1 MTDDRYRAH
10 EEPEG
15 FDAWLRAEALD
26 PPEAPAAEWP
36 AIQRQLEAQRQ
47 PASLWSLT
55 WPSLIAAAIPL
66 ALTLWGGSAG
76 LISPL
81 LPTAGVTSPAPT
93 SANSPAQS
101 PAGSLG
107 AEADDD
113 QLWLSAGSGQLD
125 VMAAADTE
133 PLFLD

>member
-1 MTDDRYRAH
+1 MTDDRYRAQ
-10 EEPEG
+10 EESEG
-15 FDAWLRAEALD
+15 FDAWLRAEALA
-26 PPEAPAAEWP
+26 PPKAPAAEWP

-66 ALTLWGGSAG
+66 ALALWGGSAG
-76 LISPL
+76 VISPL
-81 LPTAGVTSPAPT
+81 LPTAGTVVTSPAPH
-93 SANSPAQS
+93 SAQS

-125 VMAAADTE
+125 VMAAADAE

>member
-1 MTDDRYRAH
+1 MTDDRYRAQ
-10 EEPEG
+10 EESEG
-15 FDAWLRAEALD
+15 FDAWLRAEALA
-26 PPEAPAAEWP
+26 PPKAPAAEWP
-36 AIQRQLEAQRQ
+36 AIQRQLEAQRP

-66 ALTLWGGSAG
+66 ALALWGGSAG
-76 LISPL
+76 VISPL
-81 LPTAGVTSPAPT
+81 LPTAGTVVTSPA
-93 SANSPAQS
+93 S
-101 PAGSLG
+101 SLG

-125 VMAAADTE
+125 VMAAADAE